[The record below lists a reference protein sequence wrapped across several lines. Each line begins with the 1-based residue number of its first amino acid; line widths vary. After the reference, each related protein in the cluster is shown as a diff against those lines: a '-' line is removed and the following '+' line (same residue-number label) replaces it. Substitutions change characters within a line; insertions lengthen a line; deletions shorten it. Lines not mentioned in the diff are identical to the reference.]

1 VSFLLLEKGVIKL
14 EETDMNELWK
24 QATDNRLQKL
34 EQEVLLQGKD
44 LEYVKQDL
52 GEIKENTKWLR
63 RAVTNAFIVALI
75 GGAVAIFYGA
85 FQLFKGGM

>member
-85 FQLFKGGM
+85 FQLFKGGI

>member
-1 VSFLLLEKGVIKL
+1 LQT

-24 QATDNRLQKL
+24 QNTESRISKL
-34 EQEVLLQGKD
+34 EQQVLLQSKD
-44 LEYVKQDL
+44 IEYVKQDL

-85 FQLFKGGM
+85 FQLMK

>member
-1 VSFLLLEKGVIKL
+1 LQT

-24 QATDNRLQKL
+24 QNTESRISKL
-34 EQEVLLQGKD
+34 EQQVLLQSKD
-44 LEYVKQDL
+44 IEYVKRDL

-85 FQLFKGGM
+85 FKLMGGS

>member
-1 VSFLLLEKGVIKL
+1 MLEKGVIKL
-14 EETDMNELWK
+14 EEADMNELWK

-75 GGAVAIFYGA
+75 GGSVAIFYGA

>member
-1 VSFLLLEKGVIKL
+1 VPLLLLEKGVIKL

-85 FQLFKGGM
+85 FQLLK

>member
-85 FQLFKGGM
+85 FQLFSK

>member
-1 VSFLLLEKGVIKL
+1 M

-24 QATDNRLQKL
+24 QATDTRLQKL

-44 LEYVKQDL
+44 LEYAKQDL
-52 GEIKENTKWLR
+52 TEIKENTKWLR
-63 RAVTNAFIVALI
+63 RAFTNAFIVALI
-75 GGAVAIFYGA
+75 GGAVAIFYGT

>member
-75 GGAVAIFYGA
+75 TGAVAIFYGA
-85 FQLFKGGM
+85 FQLFSK